1 MVNKVVD
8 SSGVVKMCRS
18 KYSKLDNI
26 GGEEVDHLFGGAGEM
41 SNFSAGEGAILETE
55 N

>member
-8 SSGVVKMCRS
+8 SGRVVKMCCS
-18 KYSKLDNI
+18 KCSKLDNV

-41 SNFSAGEGAILETE
+41 SNFSAGEGAISETE
-55 N
+55 D